1 MIKSV
6 DYPSPRIYFSTTK
19 NNQKVKK
26 MLENIKQNKIAT
38 LEPKRHFIIND
49 INMKNYDMASLSTI
63 ISVSAIFLLSMKIL
77 VLTGI

>member
-1 MIKSV
+1 
-6 DYPSPRIYFSTTK
+6 
-19 NNQKVKK
+19 